1 MQVISLKRI
10 LVPTDFS
17 EPSAAAVKYGAAFA
31 RAFNA
36 ELHLMHVAVRYELD
50 VMVERQRVI
59 ELFLA
64 DAAVEGGNG
73 DPAAAAQHAARD
85 LLAPMLGEQEQ
96 RELRVEYVLRA
107 AGAGGPY
114 LEIVRYA
121 SQNDVDLI
129 VMGTR
134 GRGVV
139 AHALVGSVAERV
151 VRKAPCPV
159 LTIHHPEHEF
169 VLPDEV
175 ELEKGV

>member
-1 MQVISLKRI
+1 MIALHRI

-17 EPSAAAVKYGAAFA
+17 EASAAAVTYGAAFA

-36 ELHLMHVAVRYELD
+36 ELHLLHVAVSHELD

-59 ELFLA
+59 EVFL
-64 DAAVEGGNG
+64 DDTVTTGEAV
-73 DPAAAAQHAARD
+73 DPVESASHAARD

-96 RELRVEYVLRA
+96 RDLKVQYVLRA

-114 LEIVRYA
+114 VEIVRYA
-121 SQNDVDLI
+121 SDQDIDLI

-151 VRKAPCPV
+151 VRRAPCPV
-159 LTIHHPEHEF
+159 LTVHHPEHEF
-169 VLPDEV
+169 VLPENDAV
-175 ELEKGV
+175 AKGV